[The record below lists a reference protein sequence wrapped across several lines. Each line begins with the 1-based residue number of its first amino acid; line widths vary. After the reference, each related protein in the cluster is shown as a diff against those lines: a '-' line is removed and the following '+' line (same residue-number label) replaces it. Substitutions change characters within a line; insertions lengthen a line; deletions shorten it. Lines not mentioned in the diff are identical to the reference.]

1 MGVRVPATTEI
12 GIGALTRGATICGL
26 TGGLQRYPPLSL
38 LVKSRWFLPPGHV
51 RTGGFM
57 AGSFTFFRKYQ
68 RSMLVAVAVLAMLAF
83 FVLPPFL
90 QMTSGPASSDPVVVS
105 WKGGELR
112 EGQLDRAVA
121 MRTLTNRFLL
131 EAAAVGGRDAS
142 QLPAFPEGEELI
154 VRELLLAGQ
163 AEEIGLT
170 VSNTAIN
177 EFLATWTDNK
187 VRQDQFDQIIAGLR
201 YGRAPVAAADLF
213 DSLRTALTARNML
226 LLFQTGFSGDPPGW
240 SWDFYKRLEQAVT
253 VEAYPVAVEQFAVS
267 VDPPKEAELRAFFE
281 RYKNDLP
288 VSRSPDPGF
297 KEPFRIRFAA
307 LKADR
312 KKFEDEAAKTITDE
326 DVKVYYEE
334 NKETRFR
341 APAPPPAAKPASAE
355 QPVDKQV
362 ADADT
367 TPANGQSPAADA
379 AAAKQPAAKPTT
391 ASDAEAKPAEP
402 SKPAADAAPAAEPK
416 AESSSQS
423 GRRLTVQPVAF
434 LADEAADAAE
444 SATQSPAVEQS
455 VAKTDAKPAAEPPA
469 EKAEKTAGSEQAS
482 EPQKNGR
489 TAEAEQATA
498 TEKGV
503 AAEQEADTAGKPSE
517 PAEPEM
523 TLRPLEEVADQ
534 IRQQLTRER
543 ATATIDAI
551 FSALAGD
558 LTAYAEDRAVWQA
571 RGDSGQPEPVAPDIE
586 KIAEKQGLVA
596 EQSDWITAPAAAEAG
611 GIGGSFEFVP
621 DPGSRFGIRQRRWLE
636 MIFAEGSIALR
647 PITSRDAEG
656 NRYFSWKQD
665 EQEERVPSFAEA
677 RDTVEKAWRIV
688 EARPLA
694 KQRAAEIAAA
704 AAERSLAETVGKE
717 QAEAVRTVGPF
728 TWLTQGTAGF
738 GAPPMVSEP
747 NGLVFPGE
755 AFMQAVFATPAGAST
770 SAFNEPETFCY
781 ALRVIAMEPDE
792 AELRTRFT
800 ASQGEP
806 RRVAMVAQE
815 AFADVFRNWIEG
827 LEESAALTWN
837 REPRPVR

>member
-1 MGVRVPATTEI
+1 
-12 GIGALTRGATICGL
+12 
-26 TGGLQRYPPLSL
+26 
-38 LVKSRWFLPPGHV
+38 
-51 RTGGFM
+51 M
-57 AGSFTFFRKYQ
+57 AGSFNFFRKYQ

-90 QMTSGPASSDPVVVS
+90 QMGSGPASADPVVVS
-105 WKGGELR
+105 WNGGELR

-121 MRTLTNRFLL
+121 LRTLTNRFLM
-131 EAAAVGGRDAS
+131 EAAAVAGRDSS

-154 VRELLLAGQ
+154 VREMLLAEQ
-163 AEEIGLT
+163 ANEIGLT

-177 EFLATWTDNK
+177 EFLAIWTNNM
-187 VRQDQFDQIIAGLR
+187 VRQDQFDQIIAGMR

-213 DSLRTALTARNML
+213 GSLRTALTARNML

-240 SWDFYKRLEQAVT
+240 SWDFYKRLEQAAT
-253 VEAYPVAVEQFAVS
+253 VEAYPVAVEDLAVS
-267 VDPPKEAELRAFFE
+267 VDPPNEAELRDFFD

-288 VSRSPDPGF
+288 VARSPDPGF
-297 KEPFRIRFAA
+297 KEPFRIRYAA

-312 KKFEDEAAKTITDE
+312 KKFEDEAAKAITDE
-326 DVKVYYEE
+326 DVKAYYEE

-341 APAPPPAAKPASAE
+341 APAPPPAAKPAPAGPTAEKTDTATGSATDSKPADSQPPKPAATSAE
-355 QPVDKQV
+355 KP
-362 ADADT
+362 DA
-367 TPANGQSPAADA
+367 TPATDGEPD
-379 AAAKQPAAKPTT
+379 
-391 ASDAEAKPAEP
+391 AKPAEA
-402 SKPAADAAPAAEPK
+402 SKSEGETAPAAEPE
-416 AESSSQS
+416 AETS
-423 GRRLTVQPVAF
+423 GQLRRRLTVQPVAF
-434 LADEAADAAE
+434 RAADADEAGEPAPGPAADAGAAE
-444 SATQSPAVEQS
+444 VG
-455 VAKTDAKPAAEPPA
+455 AKPAE
-469 EKAEKTAGSEQAS
+469 S
-482 EPQKNGR
+482 
-489 TAEAEQATA
+489 
-498 TEKGV
+498 
-503 AAEQEADTAGKPSE
+503 DT

-543 ATATIDAI
+543 ATAMIDAI

-747 NGLVFPGE
+747 NGLVFPG
-755 AFMQAVFATPAGAST
+755 AALMQAVFATPAGAST

-781 ALRVIAMEPDE
+781 ALRVIATEPDE

-815 AFADVFRNWIEG
+815 AFADVFRSWIEG

-837 REPRPVR
+837 REPRPMQ